1 VPVDPTIWLDFSAG
15 DPVTAKSFRDRF
27 IDLQK
32 FLNGGIL
39 KADLKPATTDADA
52 WVTTDLIFKPEFF
65 DMPAPRVEGVSSD
78 THYRYRSHN
87 KLDRYYRH
95 EGLGSTTDK
104 VFGTYEGDGDSD
116 YASRKFDEQVWEPI
130 EGMAATVYVPG
141 DVSLSAVVLGTAYA
155 FESGGQVTSKDVPS
169 RTAGTWLAE
178 TANAQ
183 GYENQKYLG
192 QVFVETM
199 LWVDTD
205 DGAGPQGRRQ
215 TQRRIYP
222 RSGGSYNFRRAQVSF
237 LDTVTLTPGV
247 NKISYRA
254 WYRLKGGGQTSHKHC
269 YIDGRNF
276 IVDLMRL

>member
-1 VPVDPTIWLDFSAG
+1 MPVDPTIWLDFSAG

-155 FESGGQVTSKDVPS
+155 FESGG
-169 RTAGTWLAE
+169 
-178 TANAQ
+178 
-183 GYENQKYLG
+183 
-192 QVFVETM
+192 
-199 LWVDTD
+199 
-205 DGAGPQGRRQ
+205 GAGPQGRRQ